1 MNVLL
6 KFRKFDRKLVG
17 KYRRS
22 TTASNSKNKN
32 FGKGYGLSRVLVSF
46 VLILSVFSGSGRT
59 INAADVIWERSSP
72 TDSFTASNVP
82 AAYDIEFVAA
92 KKWASDVSNDYIY
105 FYTYLALPVTQYMF
119 NDLQG
124 SWFGLWIDTNKD
136 GVDDILIQIE
146 GDTFQAGLYSTP
158 VYFRSRSDIGVGKC
172 GAVMFADLA
181 SQARWIGIKFQKSC
195 AGMTDNVHVTVQ
207 TEYIGDSGR
216 YDIIKNW
223 NLVIPGISGGGSTP
237 TTTSTTTTTTTT
249 TTLPRPTTPMSPTGI
264 LLQRVSNSAIR
275 INWSDSSTNEDGF
288 ILQRDDQ
295 VVPLSTPYA
304 SWPMR
309 TGSNVTS
316 FDLGGLELGK
326 RYCITV
332 SAYNSGGN
340 SNWVPWSCIDIADSA
355 SPPDNSSLLTCNAI
369 RKKKSGNS
377 QLVSVTSDK
386 ANAGKLVKFEV
397 FHKATWKSVGTAR
410 FKANGT
416 AALSV
421 PTSIIGGS
429 ASLPIRATQGSRF
442 ICEGI
447 LS

>member
-1 MNVLL
+1 MNTFM
-6 KFRKFDRKLVG
+6 KFRMVRRKIVKSCCRCAMDVNPKNINVG
-17 KYRRS
+17 QR
-22 TTASNSKNKN
+22 
-32 FGKGYGLSRVLVSF
+32 FGFSRVLLSF
-46 VLILSVFSGSGRT
+46 VLILSIFSGNSVNV
-59 INAADVIWERSSP
+59 NANGVIWERSSP

-82 AAYDIEFVAA
+82 AAYDIEFVTA

-136 GVDDILIQIE
+136 GVDDILVEINE
-146 GDTFQAGLYSTP
+146 DTFQAGLYSTP

-172 GAVMFADLA
+172 GAAMFTDLA
-181 SQARWIGIKFQKSC
+181 SRARWIGIKIQKSC

-223 NLVIPGISGGGSTP
+223 NLVIPSSSGIGSAP
-237 TTTSTTTTTTTT
+237 TTTSTSTTTT
-249 TTLPRPTTPMSPTGI
+249 TTLPRPTAPLAPTGI

-275 INWSDSSTNEDGF
+275 INWSDSSSDEEGF

-316 FDLGGLELGK
+316 FELVGLELGK

-332 SAYNSGGN
+332 SAFNSGGN
-340 SNWVPWSCIDIADSA
+340 SNWVPWSCIDLADS
-355 SPPDNSSLLTCNAI
+355 SPPPDSSSFLTCNAI

-377 QLVSVTSDK
+377 QFVSVTSDK

-397 FHKATWKSVGTAR
+397 FHKATWKSVGSTR

-416 AALSV
+416 AALKAPLAIV
-421 PTSIIGGS
+421 GGS